1 MWTYRGTLHSI
12 PHRHI
17 IRRALDVVW
26 VAVVCLA
33 ALSACKIQVGTATTT
48 ANGPGTTVPLTI
60 ARGADGSTLAL
71 LAVTINGHG
80 PYQFALDT
88 GASSSLIDKT
98 LTAQLNLPVAG
109 PPQTIAGV
117 SSKETATP
125 VKVARWSVG
134 KLTLPSGAIDSAGL
148 FDSRQ
153 SDSVRG
159 LLGSDIWNHFGRIT
173 IDYGAGTLTVYSETT
188 GLRST
193 PSDQLAAALQ
203 PFARSAPSSGQTS

>member
-1 MWTYRGTLHSI
+1 LG
-12 PHRHI
+12 
-17 IRRALDVVW
+17 AVC

-33 ALSACKIQVGTATTT
+33 ALSACKIQLGTATTT
-48 ANGPGTTVPLTI
+48 AKGPGTTVPLTI
-60 ARGADGSTLAL
+60 AHGADGSTLAL
-71 LAVTINGHG
+71 LAVTINGQG

-98 LTAQLNLPVAG
+98 LTAQLSLPVAG

-125 VKVARWSVG
+125 VKVASWSVG
-134 KLTLPSGAIDSAGL
+134 KLTLPSGTFDSASL

-159 LLGSDIWNHFGRIT
+159 LLGSDIWNQFGRIT
-173 IDYGAGTLTVYSETT
+173 IDYGAGTLTVYNQTT
-188 GLRST
+188 GLRSPPNARNLT
-193 PSDQLAAALQ
+193 PQ
-203 PFARSAPSSGQTS
+203 PPSPMGKGEPERLRKVDPPTANVDFT